1 MNSQR
6 ISVCQTDELRDGEMR
21 QFSVA
26 DKEILVAKSEG
37 KFWAIAA
44 HCSHYGA
51 PLVDGVLQGDRV
63 VCPWHNACFSVQ
75 SGVQLEPP
83 GCDDLAQYAV
93 EVDSGALYVKLP
105 LPESEQLTPDLGQQD
120 SQQDQRTFVIVGG
133 GAAGSS
139 AAQMLR
145 QVDFKGRI
153 VLLTDE
159 SKLPYDRTKLSK
171 AYLQSDSDPSD
182 EDKSADLL
190 RSTDFYKRYDIEVK
204 TRATVTKLD
213 VQSQQITYG
222 DNQTIRY
229 DSLLIAT
236 GGKVKKMPMDGA
248 DKGNVFTLRNAQ
260 DARAILK
267 AAESAQRAVVV
278 GTGFIGMEV
287 AASLRQQGLEVTV
300 VSPNKVPF
308 QKVLGDSVG
317 KLFQQVH
324 ESHGVRFK
332 LNCKATAFKGEST
345 VEAVELDN
353 GETLSADMVVVG
365 IGVEPATD
373 FIEGLKLNEDD
384 KSISVD
390 KYLRAAPGVYAAGD
404 ISQFPHFLTG
414 DPVRIEHWR
423 LAMQQGRTAACN
435 MAGQEVPFGAV
446 PFFWTGQF
454 DLKLRY
460 VGHAEDYDDV
470 IVQGSLADKSF
481 LAFYVKAQ
489 QVLAVSGIGQD
500 RAIAAISELMRL
512 GKMPAADA
520 LKQTDINWVEQLED

>member
-51 PLVDGVLQGDRV
+51 PLVDGVLQSDRV
-63 VCPWHNACFSVQ
+63 ICPWHNACFSVQ

-93 EVDSGALYVKLP
+93 EIDSGTLYVELP
-105 LPESEQLTPDLGQQD
+105 LSESEQLTPDLGQQD

-332 LNCKATAFKGEST
+332 LNCKA
-345 VEAVELDN
+345 
-353 GETLSADMVVVG
+353 
-365 IGVEPATD
+365 
-373 FIEGLKLNEDD
+373 
-384 KSISVD
+384 
-390 KYLRAAPGVYAAGD
+390 
-404 ISQFPHFLTG
+404 
-414 DPVRIEHWR
+414 
-423 LAMQQGRTAACN
+423 
-435 MAGQEVPFGAV
+435 
-446 PFFWTGQF
+446 
-454 DLKLRY
+454 
-460 VGHAEDYDDV
+460 
-470 IVQGSLADKSF
+470 
-481 LAFYVKAQ
+481 
-489 QVLAVSGIGQD
+489 
-500 RAIAAISELMRL
+500 
-512 GKMPAADA
+512 
-520 LKQTDINWVEQLED
+520 